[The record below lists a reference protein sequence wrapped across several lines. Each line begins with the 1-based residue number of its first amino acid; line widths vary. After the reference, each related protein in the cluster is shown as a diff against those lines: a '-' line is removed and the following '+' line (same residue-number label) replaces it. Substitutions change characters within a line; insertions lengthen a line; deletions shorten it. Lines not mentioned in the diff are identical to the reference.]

1 MKILAK
7 IICWLGIAFSMLVAI
22 LVSIIGKKEAILSIF
37 ILIVGPLFSWT
48 SSFVMYGFGE
58 LIDKS
63 TEIAKNTRKY

>member
-1 MKILAK
+1 
-7 IICWLGIAFSMLVAI
+7 MLVAT